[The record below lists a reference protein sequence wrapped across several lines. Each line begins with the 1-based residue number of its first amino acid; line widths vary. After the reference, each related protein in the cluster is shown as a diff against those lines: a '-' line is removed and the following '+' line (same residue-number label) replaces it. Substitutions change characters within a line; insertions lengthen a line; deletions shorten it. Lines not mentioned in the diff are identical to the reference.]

1 MADQTPT
8 QKNPNAPQSGNTPS
22 GHDKSNPT
30 SQSGQPN
37 EMPDRGKTDGSK
49 GDQFDRKP
57 TQASGADAMKNEGG
71 AQSSSTLQN
80 KGMGEDEKGSA
91 ERKTPETERR

>member
-1 MADQTPT
+1 MADQTHT
-8 QKNPNAPQSGNTPS
+8 QKNPNSPQTDNTPS
-22 GHDKSNPT
+22 GQDKTNPT

-49 GDQFDRKP
+49 TSTP
-57 TQASGADAMKNEGG
+57 ESMKNEGG
-71 AQSSSTLQN
+71 AQSSSTMQN

-91 ERKTPETERR
+91 ERKTPETARR